1 MADASERVGT
11 VPKEE
16 ALLSVEH
23 LAVEFATDAGMSRV
37 VEDVSLAIRPGETVG
52 LVGESGC
59 GKTVTSLSVMRLV
72 SSPPGRIVSG
82 SIWFESEDLLAKS
95 LKQMREIRGAKISM
109 IFQDPMTS
117 LDPAFTI
124 GSQMIGAQRSHQ
136 DVSKAEASAR
146 AVELLDHVGIPAAKT
161 RIRQFPH
168 ELSGG
173 MRQRVMIAMAL
184 ANKPKLLIADEPTTA
199 LDVTVQAQVLELL
212 SSLQQEF
219 GMAVLFV
226 THDLGVIAEVCDRVA
241 VMYAGQIVE
250 ESSVHN
256 LFAHPKHPY
265 TEGLL
270 GAMPQVG
277 RLGERLSVIRG
288 QVPPAYATPIG
299 CRFAERCDY
308 AVEACVVEPIA
319 LETNASTQAR
329 CRRVAEL
336 TLRGAD

>member
-1 MADASERVGT
+1 
-11 VPKEE
+11 
-16 ALLSVEH
+16 
-23 LAVEFATDAGMSRV
+23 
-37 VEDVSLAIRPGETVG
+37 
-52 LVGESGC
+52 
-59 GKTVTSLSVMRLV
+59 
-72 SSPPGRIVSG
+72 
-82 SIWFESEDLLAKS
+82 
-95 LKQMREIRGAKISM
+95 
-109 IFQDPMTS
+109 
-117 LDPAFTI
+117 
-124 GSQMIGAQRSHQ
+124 
-136 DVSKAEASAR
+136 
-146 AVELLDHVGIPAAKT
+146 
-161 RIRQFPH
+161 
-168 ELSGG
+168 
-173 MRQRVMIAMAL
+173 MRQRVLIAMAI
-184 ANKPKLLIADEPTTA
+184 ACRPRLLIADEPTTA

-250 ESSVHN
+250 ESPVQN

-288 QVPPAYATPIG
+288 QVPPADAMPAG

-308 AVEACVVEPIA
+308 AVEECVVAPIA
-319 LETNASTQAR
+319 LEKNGSTQTR

-336 TLRGAD
+336 ALRGAD